1 MFLVSL
7 TLKLLACKVWK
18 LDPPGALPFFIRIYN
33 CLSMGLPIQSEYYV
47 MSLTL
52 ECVGSRGRV
61 LPRTSMNLSFTPTTG
76 AGTLPST
83 LSFIRSDSL
92 ASSPDFLLF

>member
-47 MSLTL
+47 IRKLIN
-52 ECVGSRGRV
+52 VGSRGRV
-61 LPRTSMNLSFTPTTG
+61 LPPLGHDQRVVIKPGTG
-76 AGTLPST
+76 NQETGNKK
-83 LSFIRSDSL
+83 
-92 ASSPDFLLF
+92 